1 MNDFAK
7 RAAARRSRITITKK
21 RLGETDDGDVLR
33 GAEAVSLVHKLT
45 LTAWAL
51 SGKPLPKLA
60 RRDLPYRFIP
70 GRRT

>member
-21 RLGETDDGDVLR
+21 RLGDPDGGDTVR
-33 GAEAVSLVHKLT
+33 GAEAVSLVHRVT

-51 SGKPLPKLA
+51 SGKPLPRLA

-70 GRRT
+70 GRCT